1 MVAADIQLPR
11 AGFLVVEDP
20 KGSPIQEQKVRVPG
34 LVGSN
39 ILRKILDE
47 MGTDYRAH
55 LSRLGGAGK
64 EWNMALALFEPVG
77 KRIKEEDVNSVV
89 RVGGHRPARIPA
101 RSSIILWGSTRQ
113 RRARTREGIIERL
126 DLEHPEMATTLPAGI
141 ITGWCHVGASV
152 GCPSP
157 SPTCPLRIST

>member
-77 KRIKEEDVNSVV
+77 KRIKEDVTSVV